1 MGNCNISSSID
12 ENFRVPQP
20 QDEAIVQTELT
31 EITKDQMKTFQIPFD
46 TYVLIEYANMAPVF
60 IKSTI
65 AYKKQKY
72 DQISKAIK
80 KVKGLVYQDECFNV
94 NNSINSVISYI
105 DENIQEMKMITKYEL
120 SALNNFKISQIS
132 KVYLNNNGLSQNE
145 SDIIKLLPKIIKEKD
160 NFLINKNNNNI
171 KINTFGNPNLV
182 NIIIFLLEQ
191 DSLWIKYLL
200 YKFDYDTKIFII
212 KLYIQGDPKHILLDE
227 SIPINDRGEPAF
239 INPPLEQ
246 FWILFVEKAIA
257 KVNRS
262 YGNSLRCFV
271 SELLP
276 LLSNIPLI
284 KHNHEDYSEK
294 EIWKK
299 IKEGIQH
306 KYIIFAENSNKNEK
320 DVHETAYPSLKF
332 ISFFISNV
340 FKTNN
345 NKYLELT
352 IPMIEDNKI
361 IQNMKK
367 DMLANKK
374 EDIKNDKFFTKEKLE
389 NNKIIFMPYD
399 YYYTF
404 FKNTFIYK
412 NEDQYIYSTKK
423 FELNSNQFTML
434 KIKPL
439 QKTHSIITVH
449 LKDSRYSSQDI
460 PFTLSQVFLVRLKVD
475 ETIIKKSNA
484 IPKPKIDGTVISD
497 SKGSFYE
504 EENEY
509 LFEYI
514 NSSFSSDPKSSIEA
528 NLDPNET
535 YYIMIKLI
543 SNVNMTTN
551 CVVSLYSSTFIE
563 IVDTFN
569 PEVDNMIEYKFFQP
583 QNLTTLTK
591 SLKYLFI
598 SHLNNRAFYDENII
612 ENEVRFS
619 KSINDLNFGFKI
631 VKIENFSEKI
641 SVTFT
646 LDYNS
651 IEMNLITLNLSGK
664 VNESQKE
671 KNDSI
676 NEFKVV
682 LAPGSTELLI
692 FQCLCRKPICNFS
705 PQFIFDRK
713 QQFRVT
719 DFQTQKKT
727 KINPDVYY
735 QEIPYGKGVFII
747 LINSSDNEYIVRSIF
762 DVIDNLEVDTESD
775 ENEVEM
781 ILKPFSKNFIN
792 LKMIDTL
799 SKIAY
804 QITFLAKVNQPDS
817 KSNNNH

>member
-12 ENFRVPQP
+12 GNFRVPQP
-20 QDEAIVQTELT
+20 QDETIIQTELT
-31 EITKDQMKTFQIPFD
+31 EIAKDQMKTFQIPFD
-46 TYVLIEYANMAPVF
+46 TYVLIEYANMAPIF
-60 IKSTI
+60 INSTI
-65 AYKKQKY
+65 VYKKQKY

-105 DENIQEMKMITKYEL
+105 DENMQEMKMINKYEL

-132 KVYLNNNGLSQNE
+132 KVYINNNGSRQNE
-145 SDIIKLLPKIIKEKD
+145 SDIIKLLPKIIKEKE
-160 NFLINKNNNNI
+160 NFVINKNNNNL

-182 NIIIFLLEQ
+182 NIIIFLLEK
-191 DSLWIKYLL
+191 DNLWIKNLL
-200 YKFDYDTKIFII
+200 YKFDYETKIFII
-212 KLYIQGDPKHILLDE
+212 KLYIQGVPRHILLDE

-246 FWILFVEKAIA
+246 FWILLVEKAIA

-262 YGNSLRCFV
+262 YGNSLRCFA

-284 KHNHEDYSEK
+284 QYNHEDYSEK
-294 EIWKK
+294 ELWKK
-299 IKEGIQH
+299 IKEGIEH
-306 KYIIFAENSNKNEK
+306 KYIIFGENKNKDEK
-320 DVHETAYPSLKF
+320 DQRETTYPSLKF

-340 FKTNN
+340 FKINN

-367 DMLANKK
+367 DMLANRK
-374 EDIKNDKFFTKEKLE
+374 EDIKNDKLFTKEKLE

-412 NEDQYIYSTKK
+412 HEEQYIYSTKK
-423 FELNSNQFTML
+423 LELNSNQFTML

-460 PFTLSQVFLVRLKVD
+460 PFTLNQVFLVRLKVD
-475 ETIIKKSNA
+475 ETIIKKSNI
-484 IPKPKIDGTVISD
+484 IPQPKNDNSVISD

-514 NSSFSSDPKSSIEA
+514 NSSFSSDSKSSIEA

-563 IVDTFN
+563 LVDTFN
-569 PEVDNMIEYKFFQP
+569 PEDDNMIEYKFFQP
-583 QNLTTLTK
+583 QNLTTLTT

-598 SHLNNRAFYDENII
+598 SHLNNRSFYDENII
-612 ENEVRFS
+612 EDEVKFS

-631 VKIENFSEKI
+631 VKIENFSEKR
-641 SVTFT
+641 SVTMT
-646 LDYNS
+646 LEYNS
-651 IEMNLITLNLSGK
+651 IEMNLITLKLSGK
-664 VNESQKE
+664 ANESQKE
-671 KNDSI
+671 KNDSV

-682 LAPGSTELLI
+682 LAPGSSELLI
-692 FQCLCRKPICNFS
+692 FQCLCRKPNCNFS
-705 PQFIFDRK
+705 PQFIIDRK
-713 QQFRVT
+713 QQFRVS

-727 KINPDVYY
+727 KINPDIYY

-747 LINSSDNEYIVRSIF
+747 LINSSDNEYVVRSIF
-762 DVIDNLEVDTESD
+762 DVIDNLEVDTESE

-804 QITFLAKVNQPDS
+804 QITFLAKINQPDS
-817 KSNNNH
+817 RSNNNH